1 MRGYE
6 HGNNIA
12 LDLWEE
18 VYPNGLTLLALT
30 DTFSTN
36 AFFQV
41 RARFSQLTLIGS
53 TQFPPLIT
61 VSGEIELYRRF

>member
-6 HGNNIA
+6 HANNNA

-18 VYPNGLTLLALT
+18 VYPIGLMLLALT
-30 DTFSTN
+30 DTFSTK

-41 RARFSQLTLIGS
+41 CASFVPNSH
-53 TQFPPLIT
+53 
-61 VSGEIELYRRF
+61 

>member
-6 HGNNIA
+6 HANNIA

-18 VYPNGLTLLALT
+18 VYPTGLTLLALT
-30 DTFSTN
+30 DTFSTK

-41 RARFSQLTLIGS
+41 RASFFPQFTLIGS
-53 TQFPPLIT
+53 TQNPPRLIA
-61 VSGEIELYRRF
+61 VCGE

>member
-6 HGNNIA
+6 HANNIA

-18 VYPNGLTLLALT
+18 VYPNGLMLLALT
-30 DTFSTN
+30 DTFSTK

-41 RARFSQLTLIGS
+41 RTYLTFIAPAHI
-53 TQFPPLIT
+53 PPFT
-61 VSGEIELYRRF
+61 ATSGE

>member
-6 HGNNIA
+6 HANGIA

-18 VYPNGLTLLALT
+18 VYPDSVLVALT
-30 DTFSTN
+30 DTFSTK

-41 RARFSQLTLIGS
+41 RAKAMLSRFSS
-53 TQFPPLIT
+53 HA
-61 VSGEIELYRRF
+61 

>member
-6 HGNNIA
+6 HANNIA

-18 VYPNGLTLLALT
+18 VYPNRLTLLALT
-30 DTFSTN
+30 DTYSTK

-41 RARFSQLTLIGS
+41 RARFEGLFPARINPAPLK
-53 TQFPPLIT
+53 FPPAHHHI
-61 VSGEIELYRRF
+61 R

>member
-6 HGNNIA
+6 HANGIA

-18 VYPNGLTLLALT
+18 VYPNNLTLLALT
-30 DTFSTN
+30 DTFSTK

-41 RARFSQLTLIGS
+41 RARSFPIAPLKITSLTYSPRHLCK
-53 TQFPPLIT
+53 
-61 VSGEIELYRRF
+61 

>member
-6 HGNNIA
+6 HANGIA

-18 VYPNGLTLLALT
+18 VYRNKLTLLALT
-30 DTFSTN
+30 DTFSTK

-41 RARFSQLTLIGS
+41 CAERRVYT
-53 TQFPPLIT
+53 PP
-61 VSGEIELYRRF
+61 VPRP

>member
-6 HGNNIA
+6 HANNIA

-30 DTFSTN
+30 DTFSTK

-41 RARFSQLTLIGS
+41 RARIFSQLVLIGS
-53 TQFPPLIT
+53 AQIPPAHHCI
-61 VSGEIELYRRF
+61 R

>member
-6 HGNNIA
+6 HANGIA

-18 VYPNGLTLLALT
+18 VYPNKLTLLALT
-30 DTFSTN
+30 DTFSTK

-41 RARFSQLTLIGS
+41 CGATCLLPTTSS
-53 TQFPPLIT
+53 
-61 VSGEIELYRRF
+61 